1 MNRFFVS
8 PSDIIGN
15 SISITKKDDIKHI
28 VKALRLSL
36 KDTLEISDSLEY
48 EYIGEIDFISQ
59 DRISLLILEKNKFLR
74 EPINKLDLFQGMPK
88 AGKMEYI
95 VQKTVEIGVNRI
107 IPVFTER
114 SIPLEKKN
122 SNNKVER
129 WQKISD
135 EAAKQCKRGLIP
147 TIGEPLHFNAMLD
160 LLKSYDFVIF
170 PYENEKGATM
180 KDALRDIS
188 ANRLQAEKKSSG
200 RYAIIIGPEG
210 GFSNY
215 EAEALANIG
224 AYSVSLGKTI
234 LRTET
239 AGAVAIAM
247 IMYELEL

>member
-8 PSDIIGN
+8 PSDIIGT

-28 VKALRLSL
+28 VKVLRLSL
-36 KDTLEISDSLEY
+36 KDKLEISDSFEY
-48 EYIGEIDFISQ
+48 EYIGEIDYISQ
-59 DRISLLILEKNKFLR
+59 DRINLLIVEKNKFLR
-74 EPINKLDLFQGMPK
+74 EPVNKFDLFQGMPK

-114 SIPLEKKN
+114 SVPQEKKN

-147 TIGEPLHFNAMLD
+147 TIGEPIHFSAMLD
-160 LLKSYDFVIF
+160 VLKAYDFIIF
-170 PYENEKGATM
+170 PYENEKGTTLKA
-180 KDALRDIS
+180 ALRDI
-188 ANRLQAEKKSSG
+188 AAKKLQAEKKSFGS
-200 RYAIIIGPEG
+200 YAIIIGPEG
-210 GFSNY
+210 GFSTY
-215 EAEALANIG
+215 EAEALAKIG

-247 IMYELEL
+247 IMYEFEL